1 MLETLI
7 SSKTRI
13 KLLIKFFL
21 HGGTKA
27 YLRRLEA
34 EFGDSTNAIRLEL
47 NRLEGAGLLV
57 SCLEG
62 NRKVYTANTAHPLC
76 GDLQRLLNKYVGLD
90 QVKQVLVNGVKGLHA
105 LYLDGQYAH
114 GLESPQLDLILVGPI
129 SSNTLAP
136 CKAQLEHSLSKQ
148 VHLEL
153 IDPVQTEQQELELR
167 VSGCKLLW
175 ASADEGRGSG

>member
-57 SCLEG
+57 SNQEG

-76 GDLQRLLNKYVGLD
+76 GDLQSLLCKYVGLD
-90 QVKQVLVNGVKGLHA
+90 QVQQVLVAGVQGMRA
-105 LYLDGQYAH
+105 LYLGGQYAQ
-114 GLESPQLDLILVGPI
+114 GLESTQLDLILIGAI
-129 SSNTLAP
+129 NSQSIAP
-136 CKAQLEHSLSKQ
+136 CITQLEHSLNKS

-153 IDPVQTEQQELELR
+153 INPVQTAEEELVQR
-167 VSGCKLLW
+167 VADCKLLW
-175 ASADEGRGSG
+175 SSPDKEAGSG